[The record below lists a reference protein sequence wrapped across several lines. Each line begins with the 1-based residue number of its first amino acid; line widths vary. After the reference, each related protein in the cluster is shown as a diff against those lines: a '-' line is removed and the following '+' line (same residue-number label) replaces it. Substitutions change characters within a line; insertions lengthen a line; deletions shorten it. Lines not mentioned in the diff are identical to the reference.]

1 MCGKQPSPAFS
12 IHGARRHSTK
22 ILWHAAEHFFFFASL
37 TKIGTSLIHS
47 HRTAITVLAAVIFLF
62 DKLREKRSVPLTK
75 QPGSVCFKNP
85 CGTTGAS
92 RRDSDIVFLALPPG
106 VSRWKGRTFER
117 GF

>member
-1 MCGKQPSPAFS
+1 M
-12 IHGARRHSTK
+12 ARRRT
-22 ILWHAAEHFFFFASL
+22 FFFFASL
-37 TKIGTSLIHS
+37 TKIGTILIHS

-106 VSRWKGRTFER
+106 VSRWKGRTFGTR
-117 GF
+117 LLRAGRDANTSDVPRTS